1 MSLRRSLRFCS
12 LAACCTL
19 ASIVACD
26 TVSFN
31 ITFAIPKRATAV
43 DTQHVALPDG
53 ARVLVNN
60 ENGSTH
66 ISVDPAAVDARIE
79 ITRTAY
85 GRGQA
90 DADELLDKIVVTVT
104 PPVDPENVL
113 KIDAPTPS
121 EATSDESSFQGTFND
136 DELNITGI
144 IGGGQVAT
152 VGLRITLPPGHGV
165 EVTQGN
171 GAVRA
176 SDLDTESTLRTD
188 NGRVRVMDAAAKV
201 TIRTDNGSVDV
212 EDHSG
217 SLDVETDNG
226 SVDIEIQ
233 SLVGEQKVRAVTDNG
248 RIDLT
253 LPRDIDADLSAMT
266 DDGFIR
272 FDLTD
277 FDSVDHATATG
288 RSLVATLNGGGP
300 PIHLETDNGL
310 IDIEGQ

>member
-1 MSLRRSLRFCS
+1 MSIHRSLRFASLTACCS
-12 LAACCTL
+12 LMTV
-19 ASIVACD
+19 ASCD

-31 ITFAIPKRATAV
+31 ISFAVPKHATAV

-53 ARVLVNN
+53 ARVVVNN

-79 ITRTAY
+79 ITRTAF

-90 DADELLDKIVVTVT
+90 AADELLSKIVVTVT
-104 PPVDPENVL
+104 PPDGTDNVL
-113 KIDAPTPS
+113 KIDAPSPA
-121 EATSDESSFQGTFND
+121 EATSNESEFQATLID
-136 DELNITGI
+136 DELNITGVL
-144 IGGGQVAT
+144 GGEQVAT

-165 EVTQGN
+165 EVTQRI

-176 SDLDTESTLRTD
+176 SDLDTESTLRTN

-212 EDHSG
+212 EDHNG
-217 SLDVETDNG
+217 SLDIQTDNG
-226 SVDIEIQ
+226 SVEIEIRGLASDQ
-233 SLVGEQKVRAVTDNG
+233 SVRAVTDNG
-248 RIDLT
+248 RIDLS
-253 LPRDIDADLSAMT
+253 LPREIDADLTAMT

-277 FDSVDHATATG
+277 FDHVANATATS

-300 PIHLETDNGL
+300 LITLETDNGL